1 MKATKPGKS
10 RKARKGAGSR
20 AKPHA
25 GAKKKAKAIPAGT
38 IRIGTKDL
46 HAYEKTKSSWRRSSA
61 ELPEAMHV
69 IDLFKAH
76 KRFDVLVDTKQPR
89 FLKGQLSPDG
99 KVRGARIN
107 MLPDGRQLDKAY
119 SLFAK
124 HLTIHDE
131 TSNQHWDVLCQNPGG
146 TYAYAYTLGKKK
158 RFVRRKY
165 REVEEFEKLY
175 PVIEK
180 SVIRALHD
188 GDDNM
193 AVPMYTLLKTYIR
206 IGSELYYKAHGHKGL
221 TTLKRNDISIDGNVV
236 TFKFLSKG
244 GVPRNISER
253 FPGIYIKR
261 LKEMLRPLKPSS
273 FVFVKKS
280 TGHPLTDK
288 HFKQAFERYCGRD
301 FYPHIV
307 RSYYATEKAKEFLHE
322 HETAT
327 KKELREF
334 FLSIAR
340 ILGHKRYVKKDRV
353 WKEGYNVT
361 IHYYI
366 EPELLGRLNSIAT

>member
-1 MKATKPGKS
+1 MKAA
-10 RKARKGAGSR
+10 KARK
-20 AKPHA
+20 A
-25 GAKKKAKAIPAGT
+25 GARKKSKAIPPGT
-38 IRIGTKDL
+38 IRIGSKDL
-46 HAYEKTKSSWRRSSA
+46 HPHEKTKTSWRKSGA

-76 KRFDVLVDTKQPR
+76 GRFDELVDTKNPR

-99 KVRGARIN
+99 KVQGARIVI
-107 MLPDGRQLDKAY
+107 LPDGRQLDKAY
-119 SLFAK
+119 SLFSK

-131 TSNQHWDVLCQNPGG
+131 TSNQHWNVLYQNPGG
-146 TYAYAYTLGKKK
+146 TYAYAYTLRKKK
-158 RFVRRKY
+158 LSVRRKY
-165 REVEEFEKLY
+165 REVEEFERLY

-180 SVIRALHD
+180 SVMQALHD
-188 GDDNM
+188 GDDSM

-221 TTLKRNDISIDGNVV
+221 TTLKKSDISIKGRNV

-244 GVPRNISER
+244 GVPREISER
-253 FPGIYIKR
+253 FPAIYVKR
-261 LKEMLRPLKPSS
+261 LRGLLAHRKPSS
-273 FVFVKKS
+273 FVFVKRS
-280 TGHPLTDK
+280 TGHPLSDR
-288 HFKQAFERYCGRD
+288 HFKQAFKRYCGKD

-307 RSYYATEKAKEFLHE
+307 RSFYATERAKEFLHE
-322 HETAT
+322 HKTAT

-334 FLSIAR
+334 FLEIAR
-340 ILGHKRYVKKDRV
+340 ILGHKRYVKKERV

-366 EPELLGRLNSIAT
+366 EPELLGRLNSLTG